1 MLYELRPHQ
10 QAALNELR
18 TSFSQGKKRP
28 MLYASVAFG
37 KTIVAAHIVTNA
49 LDKGKRVLFVAPYTA
64 LINQTARSFMDQG
77 IPQPGIM
84 QADHPWT
91 NPSKRLQIAS
101 VQTLAR
107 RDFPDVDLVI
117 VDEAHLQYSVICKL
131 IEETNIPA
139 IGLSGSPFS
148 NGLGK
153 HYDNLIHTISMREL
167 IDQGFLSDYV
177 AYSHDK
183 PDLKGIKTVGGDYH
197 EGQLGERMSDPKL
210 VGCVVDT
217 WLKHGDNRPT
227 ICFCVNVAHAEFIGA
242 ELERVNV
249 TSVVITGKT
258 PMEEREVYFTQ
269 FKKGNIKVL
278 VNVGT
283 LVAGFDSDVR
293 CIIDAAPTKS
303 DIRHVQKLGRGLR
316 TAKGK
321 DHLIILDH
329 AGNLVNLG
337 FPDDIE
343 IDKLCSGDKKE
354 AAERKEK
361 QAKEKKEKEPKEC
374 PKCHH
379 MKKANE
385 HECSA
390 CGFTPKF
397 IENVEIEDGELTA
410 IKTKN
415 KHSKQDKQRI
425 YSELKGY
432 QRERMLAGKSLSD
445 GWVANN
451 YKDMVGVWPRGLR
464 DTAITPGEQVRGFIK
479 HKAIAWAKGKEK
491 LKQRAKNNERLER
504 RENILAY

>member
-1 MLYELRPHQ
+1 
-10 QAALNELR
+10 
-18 TSFSQGKKRP
+18 
-28 MLYASVAFG
+28 
-37 KTIVAAHIVTNA
+37 
-49 LDKGKRVLFVAPYTA
+49 
-64 LINQTARSFMDQG
+64 MDQG

-91 NPSKRLQIAS
+91 NPGKRLQIAS

-107 RDFPDVDLVI
+107 RSVPDVDLVI

-131 IEETNIPA
+131 MEETSIPV

-148 NGLGK
+148 KGLGK
-153 HYDNLIHTISMREL
+153 YYDNLIHTTSMRQL

-183 PDLKGIKTVGGDYH
+183 PNLTGIKTVAGDYH

-210 VGCVVDT
+210 IGCIIDT
-217 WLKHGDNRPT
+217 WLKNGENRPT
-227 ICFCVNVAHAEFIGA
+227 ICFCVNVAHAEFVGA
-242 ELERVNV
+242 EFEKVNI
-249 TSVVITGKT
+249 TNVVITGRT
-258 PMEEREVYFTQ
+258 PMEDREIYFTQ

-343 IDKLCSGDKKE
+343 IDKLDTGNKKE

-361 QAKEKKEKEPKEC
+361 QTKEKKEKEPKEC
-374 PKCHH
+374 SKCHH
-379 MKKANE
+379 MKRADE
-385 HECSA
+385 HECSK

-397 IENVEIEDGELTA
+397 IENVEVADGELAA
-410 IKTKN
+410 IKTSNKYTKN
-415 KHSKQDKQRI
+415 DKQRI

-432 QRERMLAGKSLSD
+432 QRERALCGKDLTD
-445 GWVANN
+445 GWVSNT

-464 DTAITPGEQVRGFIK
+464 ETPAQPGEQVRGFIK
-479 HKAIAWAKGKEK
+479 HKAIVWAKSKNK
-491 LKQRAKNNERLER
+491 MKSTAKHQQWLESR
-504 RENILAY
+504 QNIA

>member
-1 MLYELRPHQ
+1 MSLYKLRPHQ
-10 QAALNELR
+10 QQILDDLR
-18 TSFSQGKKRP
+18 HSFSEGKKRP
-28 MLYASVAFG
+28 MVYAAVGVG
-37 KTIVAAHIVTNA
+37 KTVVAAHIVTGT

-77 IPQPGIM
+77 MPQPGIM

-91 NPSKRLQIAS
+91 NPGKRLQIAS

-107 RDFPDVDLVI
+107 RSIPDVDLVI

-131 IEETNIPA
+131 MEETNIPV

-148 NGLGK
+148 KGLGK
-153 HYDNLIHTISMREL
+153 YYDNLIHTTSMRQL
-167 IDQGFLSDYV
+167 IDDGFLSDYV

-183 PDLKGIKTVGGDYH
+183 PNLAGIKTVAGDYH

-210 VGCVVDT
+210 IGCIIDT
-217 WLKHGDNRPT
+217 WLKHGENRPT

-242 ELERVNV
+242 EFERVNI
-249 TSVVITGKT
+249 TNVVITGKT
-258 PMEEREVYFTQ
+258 PMEEREIYFSQ

-343 IDKLCSGDKKE
+343 IDSLDTGDKQE

-361 QAKEKKEKEPKEC
+361 QEKEKKEKKPKEC
-374 PKCHH
+374 AKCHH
-379 MKKANE
+379 MKKAGE
-385 HECSA
+385 HECPK
-390 CGFTPKF
+390 CGFVPKF
-397 IENVEIEDGELTA
+397 IENVEVADGELSA
-410 IKTKN
+410 IKTSNKFTKN
-415 KHSKQDKQRI
+415 DKQRI

-432 QRERMLAGKSLSD
+432 QRERALSGKNLTD
-445 GWVANN
+445 GWVSNT

-464 DTAITPGEQVRGFIK
+464 ETPAQPGEQVRGFIK
-479 HKAIAWAKGKEK
+479 HKAIAWAKSKNK
-491 LKQRAKNNERLER
+491 MKSAAKHEQWLER
-504 RENILAY
+504 RQNIA

>member
-1 MLYELRPHQ
+1 MSLHSLHPHQ
-10 QAALNELR
+10 ASMLAMLR
-18 TSFSQGKKRP
+18 DSFSKGSTRP
-28 MLYASVAFG
+28 VVYAATGWG
-37 KTIVAAHIVTNA
+37 KTVLAAHIVMAA
-49 LDKGKRVLFVAPYTA
+49 LDKGKKVMFIAPYTA
-64 LINQTARSFMDQG
+64 LINQTARSFMAQG
-77 IPQPGIM
+77 LPQPGVI

-101 VQTLAR
+101 IQTLSR
-107 RDFPDVDLVI
+107 RKWPEVDLI
-117 VDEAHLQYSVICKL
+117 INDEAHNMYKAMIDYMSNNKTPVI
-131 IEETNIPA
+131 A
-139 IGLSGSPFS
+139 LSGTPFTK
-148 NGLGK
+148 GMGK
-153 HYDNLIHTISMREL
+153 HYSNLLSSISMREL

-183 PDLKGIKTVGGDYH
+183 PNLTGIKTVAGDYH

-210 VGCVVDT
+210 IGCIIDT
-217 WLKHGDNRPT
+217 WLKHGENRPT

-242 ELERVNV
+242 EFEKVNI
-249 TSVVITGKT
+249 TNVVITGRT
-258 PMEEREVYFTQ
+258 PMDEREVFFQQ
-269 FKKGNIKVL
+269 FKRGNIKIL

-343 IDKLCSGDKKE
+343 IESLDTGDKQE

-361 QAKEKKEKEPKEC
+361 QEKEKKEKKPKEC
-374 PKCHH
+374 AKCHH
-379 MKKANE
+379 MKKADE
-385 HECSA
+385 HECSK

-397 IENVEIEDGELTA
+397 IENVEVADGELSA
-410 IKTKN
+410 IKTSN
-415 KHSKQDKQRI
+415 KYTKSDKQRI

-432 QRERMLAGKSLSD
+432 QRERALSGKNLTD
-445 GWVANN
+445 GWVSNT
-451 YKDMVGVWPRGLR
+451 YKDMVGVWPKGLR
-464 DTAITPGEQVRGFIK
+464 ESASQPGEQVRGFIK
-479 HKAIAWAKGKEK
+479 YKAIAWAKSKNK
-491 LKQRAKNNERLER
+491 MKSAAKHEQWLESR
-504 RENILAY
+504 QNIA

>member
-1 MLYELRPHQ
+1 MLYELRDHQ
-10 QAALNELR
+10 KQALNELR
-18 TSFSQGKKRP
+18 ASFSEGKKRP
-28 MLYASVAFG
+28 MLYASVGYG
-37 KTIVAAHIVTNA
+37 KTVVAAHIVTGT
-49 LDKGKRVLFVAPYTA
+49 LDKGKKVLFVAPYTA

-91 NPSKRLQIAS
+91 NPGKRLQIAS

-107 RDFPDVDLVI
+107 RSVPDVDLVI

-131 IEETNIPA
+131 MEETSIPV

-148 NGLGK
+148 KGLGK
-153 HYDNLIHTISMREL
+153 YYDNLIHTTSMRQL

-183 PDLKGIKTVGGDYH
+183 PNLTGIKTVAGDYH

-210 VGCVVDT
+210 IGCIIDT
-217 WLKHGDNRPT
+217 WLKNGENRPT
-227 ICFCVNVAHAEFIGA
+227 ICFCVNVAHAEFVGA
-242 ELERVNV
+242 EFEKVNI
-249 TSVVITGKT
+249 TNVVITGRT
-258 PMEEREVYFTQ
+258 PMEDREIYFTQ

-343 IDKLCSGDKKE
+343 IDKLDTGNKKE

-361 QAKEKKEKEPKEC
+361 QTKEKKEKEPKEC
-374 PKCHH
+374 SKCHH
-379 MKKANE
+379 MKRADE
-385 HECSA
+385 HECSK

-397 IENVEIEDGELTA
+397 IENVEVADGELAA
-410 IKTKN
+410 IKTSNKYTKN
-415 KHSKQDKQRI
+415 DKQRI

-432 QRERMLAGKSLSD
+432 QRERALCGKDLTD
-445 GWVANN
+445 GWVSNT

-464 DTAITPGEQVRGFIK
+464 ETPAQPGEQVRGFIK
-479 HKAIAWAKGKEK
+479 HKAIVWAKSKNK
-491 LKQRAKNNERLER
+491 MKSTAKHQQWLESR
-504 RENILAY
+504 QNIA

>member
-1 MLYELRPHQ
+1 MGNLYELRPHQ
-10 QAALNELR
+10 QQILNDLR
-18 TSFSQGKKRP
+18 LSFSQGLKRP
-28 MLYASVAFG
+28 MVYAAVGVG
-37 KTIVAAHIVTNA
+37 KTIVAAHIVAGT

-91 NPSKRLQIAS
+91 NPGKRLQIAS

-107 RDFPDVDLVI
+107 RKLPDVDLVI
-117 VDEAHLQYSVICKL
+117 VDEAHLQYEVIAKL
-131 IEETNIPA
+131 MSETDIPV

-148 NGLGK
+148 KGLGK
-153 HYDNLIHTISMREL
+153 HYNNLIHTTSMREL

-183 PDLKGIKTVGGDYH
+183 PDLTGIKTVAGDYH
-197 EGQLGERMSDPKL
+197 EGQLGDRMSDPKL
-210 VGCVVDT
+210 IGCVIDT
-217 WLKHGDNRPT
+217 WLKHGENRPT
-227 ICFCVNVAHAEFIGA
+227 VCFCVNVAHAEFVGT
-242 ELERVNV
+242 EFERVNI
-249 TSVVITGKT
+249 SNVVITGKT
-258 PMEEREVYFTQ
+258 PMEDRERYFVD
-269 FKKGNIKVL
+269 FKKGNIKIL

-316 TAKGK
+316 TATGK

-343 IDKLCSGDKKE
+343 IDSLCTGNKKE

-361 QAKEKKEKEPKEC
+361 EKASKKEKEPKEC
-374 PKCHH
+374 AKCHH
-379 MKKANE
+379 MKKAGE

-397 IENVEIEDGELTA
+397 VENVEIEDGELTS
-410 IKTKN
+410 IKTTN
-415 KHSKQDKQRI
+415 KFTKDDKQRI
-425 YSELKGY
+425 YSELKGF
-432 QRERMLAGKSLSD
+432 QRERMLSGKTLSD

-451 YKDMVGVWPRGLR
+451 YKGMVGVWPRGLR
-464 DTAITPGEQVRGFIK
+464 DTPTTPSEQVRGFIK
-479 HKAIAWAKGKEK
+479 HKAIAWAKSKNK
-491 LKQRAKNNERLER
+491 LSNKDGIKNL
-504 RENILAY
+504 REALQTA